1 LSLLSKILFEARLLL
16 KKERRDEEEKRRRRT
31 SVKERYI
38 YMQPKPSL
46 SFKVQNQRSY
56 PQVKEL
62 SKIRFSPI
70 LSTTYIFSTIS

>member
-38 YMQPKPSL
+38 YI
-46 SFKVQNQRSY
+46 Y
-56 PQVKEL
+56 AA
-62 SKIRFSPI
+62 
-70 LSTTYIFSTIS
+70 